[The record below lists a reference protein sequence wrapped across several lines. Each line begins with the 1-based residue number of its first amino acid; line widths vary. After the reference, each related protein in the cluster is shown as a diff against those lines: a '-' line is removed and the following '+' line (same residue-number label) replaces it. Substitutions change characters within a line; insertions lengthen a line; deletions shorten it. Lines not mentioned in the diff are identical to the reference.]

1 MHKLDEI
8 VFLSAL
14 AQARRML
21 VIYREEFSAVIRRH
35 GLPGLLE
42 SLSARIGKLPA
53 TAPPATKC

>member
-1 MHKLDEI
+1 
-8 VFLSAL
+8 
-14 AQARRML
+14 ML

-42 SLSARIGKLPA
+42 TLSARIGKLPA